1 MLAKDYTSDEKRIV
15 KNVIDR
21 YENSGVFLIEPGD
34 PVLTEFY
41 DIQLKLAGVTAAAAP
56 QFTQLWQQTK
66 RVKRVAGRMSEANT
80 SGAQPVYSIVRLD
93 STDGKRYQ
101 TDAIGS
107 LPVQATNVTQTLGLF
122 DGGADNVGKV
132 EYKSDYVYTADC
144 TIGASGD
151 YPQSQTGGSFPVT
164 VIYTFAQTVGQQTVY
179 GAEIVTTQSYPKE
192 MINDSPRNL
201 YNQRMIKICLT
212 RDDGDCDYRT
222 GYDQD
227 GTVKVP
233 IKGNITYFG
242 NIDLSNGKPVNAS
255 NTIYLIR
262 TRAGGDP
269 ITPYGG
275 YNIFNSTATRIS
287 GSNITWD
294 LDWLKFNR
302 VDFESGEMV
311 YYVFKITLD
320 VEGRSIAAFITNAPK
335 ESDPD
340 RRLLNTVQIKPMQ
353 IIYGCLAED
362 TLILMQDGTEKP
374 INALTADEFV
384 ICGNN
389 HPRRIENIT
398 TGREQHYIDITARD
412 QAAREYRIKASLG
425 HPFVTANGIC
435 LARELTSGMRLKT
448 RHGECEITALSLQPG
463 ELTVYNL
470 QLSADSPLQKTQCA
484 LSTFYANGV
493 LVGDALVQHLYEDEY
508 HQRPKN
514 VLKTLPAEW
523 HQDYH
528 NMINAAEE

>member
-1 MLAKDYTSDEKRIV
+1 
-15 KNVIDR
+15 
-21 YENSGVFLIEPGD
+21 
-34 PVLTEFY
+34 
-41 DIQLKLAGVTAAAAP
+41 
-56 QFTQLWQQTK
+56 
-66 RVKRVAGRMSEANT
+66 MSEANT

-275 YNIFNSTATRIS
+275 YNIFNSAATRIS
-287 GSNITWD
+287 GSSITWD

-311 YYVFKITLD
+311 YYVLKLRLMSKAAASPPLLLTRQKKAI
-320 VEGRSIAAFITNAPK
+320 RIAACSIPYKSN
-335 ESDPD
+335 
-340 RRLLNTVQIKPMQ
+340 RCRLFMAAWQ
-353 IIYGCLAED
+353 
-362 TLILMQDGTEKP
+362 
-374 INALTADEFV
+374 
-384 ICGNN
+384 
-389 HPRRIENIT
+389 RI
-398 TGREQHYIDITARD
+398 R
-412 QAAREYRIKASLG
+412 
-425 HPFVTANGIC
+425 
-435 LARELTSGMRLKT
+435 
-448 RHGECEITALSLQPG
+448 
-463 ELTVYNL
+463 
-470 QLSADSPLQKTQCA
+470 
-484 LSTFYANGV
+484 
-493 LVGDALVQHLYEDEY
+493 
-508 HQRPKN
+508 
-514 VLKTLPAEW
+514 
-523 HQDYH
+523 
-528 NMINAAEE
+528 